1 MPGCTVQVRAEP
13 CRSVPSRS
21 KRSNQH
27 RTAEFCAVPLRAER
41 SRSVPGCSVP
51 GRITPSAAPA
61 VPCGTG
67 PDRSVPSRTGP
78 YPPGVG
84 RSGAVPPVS
93 RSSAARRAPPR
104 SVPVF
109 PVTVCSELCKGGN
122 SPLADLH
129 NGAGGAPPPPPP
141 PPPAAARRPRT
152 WRPRAAPLGVGL
164 AAGAGRRRRPLYA
177 APMATPPAAT
187 GATGGAAP
195 VTAGLRQRAARAP
208 GELRRPDLR
217 GAARGST
224 SRSPRAR
231 GP

>member
-1 MPGCTVQVRAEP
+1 MPGCTVLVRAGPCRAVQVRAEP
-13 CRSVPSRS
+13 CWSVPSRS

-141 PPPAAARRPRT
+141 PPPLIPSPPHPVFPGQPPPPCRDR
-152 WRPRAAPLGVGL
+152 
-164 AAGAGRRRRPLYA
+164 
-177 APMATPPAAT
+177 TPPLPPTLPLPPVPSPGTEARHRA
-187 GATGGAAP
+187 GVPGGAAGGVP
-195 VTAGLRQRAARAP
+195 AARPA
-208 GELRRPDLR
+208 LYI
-217 GAARGST
+217 A
-224 SRSPRAR
+224 
-231 GP
+231 